1 MGIIDK
7 TKYKLHCESCGVDEQ
22 SAVLDKGSN
31 WGGSSWQ
38 GGAKFEN
45 FETEWT
51 GGGSNEPELIH
62 AKCSKCGS
70 SAIIEVE

>member
-7 TKYKLHCESCGVDEQ
+7 TKYKLRCESCGVDEQ

-38 GGAKFEN
+38 SGTKFEN
-45 FETEWT
+45 FETEWV
-51 GGGSNEPELIH
+51 GGGITEPELID
-62 AKCSKCGS
+62 AKCNKCKAP
-70 SAIIEVE
+70 AIIEVE